1 MDIVLRN
8 LADHAASVL
17 LVLIVGLLLVLLAVF
32 ILGKKLA
39 ADHGKWHRLL
49 NGARGDTLEKL
60 LYDHLREQ
68 MTTQERLETLDSQI
82 SELQR
87 KGLSSKQYVGL
98 VRYDAF
104 PDVGG
109 SQSFALAIYDERG
122 DGCIVTSLVG
132 RSDCRVYCKPLAAG
146 RSDRTLSQEEQ
157 RAVREARSDAPRAV
171 VTP

>member
-1 MDIVLRN
+1 MDNVLRN
-8 LADHAASVL
+8 LADHTASVL
-17 LVLIVGLLLVLLAVF
+17 LALIVGALGVLLALY
-32 ILGKKLA
+32 ILGRKIA
-39 ADHGKWHRLL
+39 ADHGKWRRLL
-49 NGARGDTLEKL
+49 AGARGDTLEKL

-68 MTTQERLETLDSQI
+68 MTTQDRLETLDSQV

-87 KGLSSKQYVGL
+87 KGLHSKQFVGL

-132 RSDCRVYCKPLAAG
+132 RTDCRVYCKPLSSG

-157 RAVREARSDAPRAV
+157 RAIREARSEAPKAV

>member
-1 MDIVLRN
+1 MDNVLRN
-8 LADHAASVL
+8 LADHTATVL
-17 LVLIVGLLLVLLAVF
+17 LVLIVGVLGLLLAVY
-32 ILGKKLA
+32 ILGRKIA
-39 ADHGKWHRLL
+39 SDHSKWRRLL
-49 NGARGDTLEKL
+49 AGARGDTLEKL

-68 MTTQERLETLDSQI
+68 MVTQERLEALDADVK
-82 SELQR
+82 ELQQLEL
-87 KGLSSKQYVGL
+87 GSKRFVGL

-109 SQSFALAIYDERG
+109 SQSFALAIFDERG

-132 RSDCRVYCKPLAAG
+132 RADCRVYCKPLTAG

-157 RAVREARSDAPRAV
+157 RAIRDARSDGPRAV